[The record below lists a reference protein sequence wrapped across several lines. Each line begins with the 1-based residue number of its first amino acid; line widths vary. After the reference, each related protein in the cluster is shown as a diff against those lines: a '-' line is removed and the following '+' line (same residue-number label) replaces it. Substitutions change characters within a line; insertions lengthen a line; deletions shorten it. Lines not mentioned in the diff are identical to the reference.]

1 VISSTPSPSQSLS
14 SSPSKVTVIFSEP
27 IDLKYSEIKVLD
39 ADGKQIDNKDASYL
53 PGDQTGVSV
62 SVSNL
67 KDGVYTVSTNV
78 LSQTDGHV
86 TKNAFVFAVGE
97 AKISTNVTNSEN
109 QSAQV
114 YIPEAISRFPA
125 LLGQVMIV
133 GASFAA
139 LWLWKP
145 ISNISWLRGRL
156 LSAKIQIDLRLA
168 TFFLIASIILL
179 ISNFAMIFVQAM
191 AINGSLIDVL
201 TTRFG
206 NVLIV
211 RTVLSLVVLGI
222 SIFEFRRKKQSGF
235 SFTKEENIGIFSVGI
250 ALLITTTMI
259 GHGAGAKELS
269 AVIVDFVHNL
279 AASLWIGGIIYI
291 AFILIPILR
300 KVVSEQEEKICTMLI
315 WIPRFSTIVVIILGI
330 ISFTGPFLL
339 YTLEGNMDLLLPS
352 YYGKTLLVK
361 LLLGAAMIII
371 GGYNQAVIFSK
382 TLKSVALRTE
392 RQAQLQIGDGEFDEY
407 HDDTQVNRSKGKLNY
422 DRNISDNGIKYF
434 NKFSKSAKIEAII
447 GIMLLASVALLVN
460 TGLPSS
466 EFQNNSANIQLPVN
480 QNHNPSGLNSV
491 SFIDNNTKVYLSI
504 KPFSVGNNNFTV
516 SFSDAQN
523 DPIDVDSALVKYS
536 QTEKSI
542 GPITADLV
550 KVSDGVFKVQAS
562 FGIPGIWS
570 LEVQG
575 IPKVPN
581 RPSIVA
587 SFDNLLVKPNLNQFE
602 FKINEFPIPGSARPL
617 FPLFDAQRNV
627 IWFGDTTINA
637 SENAGIFELNLN
649 SNKYVEHKI
658 NGTIIITLLAMDSK
672 GKLWYV
678 DPLTKIIGSFDP
690 ANNSTSI
697 IKLQP
702 TVIPTSIAL
711 DQNDNIWITS
721 PTTNQILQ
729 YNSSGQLTK
738 NLKLG
743 KDSSPFNIIVDK
755 NSGILWLAD
764 EKGKIAS
771 INPSTDSISVFAPH
785 GINNTLA
792 SPTALIIDP
801 VSGNIFISQHEGH
814 KVTMF
819 NPVTKSFK
827 DFDLDPSGLPF
838 GMEFDSFG
846 NLWIAQHTLGKLSVL
861 DPQSGLTREISIP
874 NKSPFVQWLTS
885 DSNGNI
891 WMAEQGSN
899 SLGMV
904 SSTVNPTKVQISPE
918 TSRANTT
925 VEITQSQST
934 YATLIGL
941 GILIGIVASVVM
953 YSKSIIDFASSN
965 SIVRK
970 KGTG

>member
-1 VISSTPSPSQSLS
+1 M
-14 SSPSKVTVIFSEP
+14 TVLFSEP
-27 IDLKYSEIKVLD
+27 IDLKYSEIKILD
-39 ADGKQIDNKDASYL
+39 ADGKQIDNKDANYL
-53 PGDQTGVSV
+53 PGDQAGVSV

-97 AKISTNVTNSEN
+97 AKIPTNATKTEDQST
-109 QSAQV
+109 QV
-114 YIPEAISRFPA
+114 YVPEAIARFPA

-133 GASFAA
+133 GASFATI
-139 LWLWKP
+139 WLWKP
-145 ISNISWLRGRL
+145 ISNISWLRERL
-156 LSAKIQIDLRLA
+156 LSAKAQIDLRLA

-179 ISNFAMIFVQAM
+179 ISDFAMIFVQAM

-235 SFTKEENIGIFSVGI
+235 SLTREENIGIFSVGI

-279 AASLWIGGIIYI
+279 VSSLWIGGIIYI

-300 KVVSEQEEKICTMLI
+300 KAVSDQDEKICAILI

-361 LLLGAAMIII
+361 LLFGAVMIII
-371 GGYNQAVIFSK
+371 GGYNQAVIFPK
-382 TLKSVALRTE
+382 TMKSVTLRTE
-392 RQAQLQIGDGEFDEY
+392 RQAQLQIGDGGFGESNE
-407 HDDTQVNRSKGKLNY
+407 DTNVTRSKAKLNNE
-422 DRNISDNGIKYF
+422 RNFSDNGIKYL
-434 NKFSKSAKIEAII
+434 NRFSRSAKIEAII

-466 EFQNNSANIQLPVN
+466 EFQNNSANIPLPVN
-480 QNHNPSGLNSV
+480 QNPSPTGLNSV

-504 KPFSVGNNNFTV
+504 KPFTVGNNNFTV
-516 SFSDAQN
+516 SFSDAN
-523 DPIDVDSALVKYS
+523 NNPIDVDSALVKYT
-536 QTEKSI
+536 QIEKSI
-542 GPITADLV
+542 GPITADLI
-550 KVSDGVFKVQAS
+550 KTSKGVFKIQAS
-562 FGIPGIWS
+562 FGIPGLWN

-575 IPKVPN
+575 IPKELN
-581 RPSIVA
+581 LPSVVA
-587 SFDNLLVKPNLNQFE
+587 SFDNLMVKPNLNQFA
-602 FKINEFPIPGSARPL
+602 FKINEYPIPGTARPL
-617 FPLFDAQRNV
+617 YPLYDVQRNV
-627 IWFGDTTINA
+627 IWFGDTTINPA
-637 SENAGIFELNLN
+637 ENGGIFELNLN

-658 NGTIIITLLAMDSK
+658 NGTIIITVMAIDSK

-690 ANNSTSI
+690 SNNISNA

-702 TVIPTSIAL
+702 TVIPTSITV
-711 DQNDNIWITS
+711 DSKDNIWITS

-729 YNSSGQLTK
+729 FNNSGQLTK
-738 NLKLG
+738 NLKMS
-743 KDSSPFNIIVDK
+743 KDSSPFNIISDK
-755 NSGILWLAD
+755 NSRMLWLAD

-771 INPSTDSISVFAPH
+771 IDPSTDSISVFAPR

-792 SPTALIIDP
+792 SPTALKIDP
-801 VSGNIFISQHEGH
+801 ISGNIFISQHEGH
-814 KVTMF
+814 KVTSF
-819 NPVTKSFK
+819 NPITKSFR

-846 NLWIAQHTLGKLSVL
+846 NLWIAQHTLGKLAVL
-861 DPQSGLTREISIP
+861 DPQSGLSREINIP
-874 NKSPFVQWLTS
+874 NKNPFVQWLTS
-885 DSNGNI
+885 DSKGNI

-899 SLGMV
+899 ALGMV
-904 SSTVNPTKVQISPE
+904 SATVNPTKVQISPE
-918 TSRANTT
+918 TSTTNTN
-925 VEITQSQST
+925 VEINQSQSN
-934 YATLIGL
+934 YATFIGI
-941 GILIGIVASVVM
+941 GILIGIVASVIM
-953 YSKSIIDFASSN
+953 YSKSIIDFGSSM

-970 KGTG
+970 KDIV